1 MAERIYTR
9 AERGRLEPLEEK
21 PFSTEDELQALIA
34 EHPEASRSDRA
45 TRGAGS
51 SSAAR
56 RESPK
61 LLTRP
66 LVGRLTI

>member
-34 EHPEASRSDRA
+34 EYPELLDGEQIPTGRP
-45 TRGAGS
+45 
-51 SSAAR
+51 AALDPHQPREGNR
-56 RESPK
+56 RNF
-61 LLTRP
+61 
-66 LVGRLTI
+66 